1 MTCRIVLATATGSPN
16 HVVPGDEDVAVSSVR
31 SPRMPTLVSHT
42 FRIMYVRAPGN
53 GRAHWA
59 ANVLDATQGNLDS
72 ATRFTSADCP
82 YSNSWLPNVA
92 APTPSRLRPA
102 MSRAPLAMHDTR

>member
-1 MTCRIVLATATGSPN
+1 MTCRIVLATVTGSPN

-53 GRAHWA
+53 GRAPGA

-72 ATRFTSADCP
+72 ATRLCSSAGP
-82 YSNSWLPNVA
+82 
-92 APTPSRLRPA
+92 
-102 MSRAPLAMHDTR
+102 